1 MGSVTGNLFYSSII
15 FTASNRIGYILT
27 TPPSLSH
34 YHLILVLSKN
44 KNAKGILDGCRTAV
58 SSIQFGVYSSLTP
71 PIMADSCSNN
81 GDYDVTL
88 RINEDDTIQSIM
100 RHAIRYFWTLFGP
113 LPYFTYS
120 YNRNHVV
127 YACR

>member
-1 MGSVTGNLFYSSII
+1 MPKEYWMAVARQYRRYNSV
-15 FTASNRIGYILT
+15 YIHH
-27 TPPSLSH
+27 SH
-34 YHLILVLSKN
+34 LQSWLIV
-44 KNAKGILDGCRTAV
+44 AV
-58 SSIQFGVYSSLTP
+58 T
-71 PIMADSCSNN
+71 NN
-81 GDYDVTL
+81 GDYDVTT